1 MIVLLNST
9 CYILFYIC
17 TLWSLYLSYYLS
29 IYLIIY
35 LGTPK
40 GTPPPQRGEV
50 AVSTP
55 APVSTPVPTTPV
67 LPQGMGHKG
76 TQVTPTSP
84 RNRVSYIG

>member
-1 MIVLLNST
+1 MIVLLLNST
-9 CYILFYIC
+9 CYISFYLC
-17 TLWSLYLSYYLS
+17 TLYTLIY

-50 AVSTP
+50 AVTTP

-84 RNRVSYIG
+84 RNRVST